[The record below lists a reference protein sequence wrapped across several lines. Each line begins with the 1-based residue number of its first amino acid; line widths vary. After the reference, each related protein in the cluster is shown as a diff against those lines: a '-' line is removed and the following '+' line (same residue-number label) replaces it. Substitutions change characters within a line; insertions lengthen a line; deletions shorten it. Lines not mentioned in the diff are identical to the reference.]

1 MNRTSMNCTSMNRTS
16 MNCTSPIYSP
26 LRIIDLS
33 SLNRFGVKGAGAAN
47 WLTEQGIALPERP
60 NSWLPLSQG
69 GSQGGLVARLG
80 LSEFLIEDDGTG
92 QTAWNLNQQLNQSQ
106 SFPAKVYPVLRQD
119 FAIALWGDAVYDLLA
134 QTCSIN
140 VRALVQAEQPVVITS
155 MIGVAVTLI
164 PDERASQPFY
174 RLWCDRTFSDYVRR
188 TLLDIITELDGGI
201 ADSDSLID
209 SDP

>member
-1 MNRTSMNCTSMNRTS
+1 MNRTSMNCTSMN
-16 MNCTSPIYSP
+16 CTSLIYSP

-33 SLNRFGVKGAGAAN
+33 SRNRFGVKGAGAAN

-69 GSQGGLVARLG
+69 GLVARLG

-92 QTAWNLNQQLNQSQ
+92 QTAWNLNQQVAQTQ

-119 FAIALWGDAVYDLLA
+119 FAIALWGNAVYDLLA

-140 VRALVQAEQPVVITS
+140 VRALVQTEHPVVITS
-155 MIGVAVTLI
+155 MIGVAMTLL
-164 PDERASQPFY
+164 PDERASQPLY
-174 RLWCDRTFSDYVRR
+174 RLWCDRTFGDYVLR

-201 ADSDSLID
+201 ADIDSLIK

>member
-1 MNRTSMNCTSMNRTS
+1 MNHTSMNCTSMNR
-16 MNCTSPIYSP
+16 TSPIYSP

-33 SLNRFGVKGAGAAN
+33 SLNRFGVKGAGVAN

-69 GSQGGLVARLG
+69 GSQSRSQGGLVARLG
-80 LSEFLIEDDGTG
+80 LSEFLIEDNGTG

-119 FAIALWGDAVYDLLA
+119 FAIALWGDSVYDLLA

-140 VRALVQAEQPVVITS
+140 VQVLVQAEQPVVITS
-155 MIGVAVTLI
+155 MIGVAVTLL
-164 PDERASQPFY
+164 PDERANQPFY
-174 RLWCDRTFSDYVRR
+174 RLWCDRTFGDYVWQ
-188 TLLDIITELDGGI
+188 TLLDIITELDGRI